1 MSPEFSLKLRRKRQ
15 IVKDER
21 LDRRGKMYAG
31 RTLLWGKVNLFTAAM
46 SGEIGEEGNG
56 GGERLQVR
64 FHQRTRQTNNTK
76 NTKWSEKWGFKAPR
90 FDFQKGIALTYCRLK
105 DISLNKTHGKAV
117 GPLVKPITATVVI
130 QLPYTVMIMIIK
142 HKPESHIAIS
152 GNMLGLKN
160 RIHMQIKHMRGT

>member
-1 MSPEFSLKLRRKRQ
+1 MGRDNVCRKDFAMGKGKS
-15 IVKDER
+15 IYGGYVWGN
-21 LDRRGKMYAG
+21 RRG
-31 RTLLWGKVNLFTAAM
+31 REWR
-46 SGEIGEEGNG
+46 
-56 GGERLQVR
+56 GGERLEVR
-64 FHQRTRQTNNTK
+64 FHQRTRQTNKAK

-152 GNMLGLKN
+152 GNMLGLK
-160 RIHMQIKHMRGT
+160 KYG